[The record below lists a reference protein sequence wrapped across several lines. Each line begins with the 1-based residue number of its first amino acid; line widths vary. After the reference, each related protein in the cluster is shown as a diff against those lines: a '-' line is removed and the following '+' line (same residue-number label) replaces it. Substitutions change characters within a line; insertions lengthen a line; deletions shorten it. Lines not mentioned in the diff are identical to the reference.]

1 MKGRSKMTN
10 AVNEEIIENERDTM
24 TLTIN
29 ENIPHIIKYMG
40 SKRKIIDYV
49 IEGINECYTGGP
61 VVDLFAGSSVLAGAL
76 RNQVPFLSNDIQKY
90 SSILAKSYLGDYK
103 WNEYPNILDEII
115 EKATIKVNYF
125 KKRYPDISFDYNI
138 GFTLDQFNELE
149 KQQQAIIE
157 RDFSDIEYHL
167 FLKNYSGT
175 YWSFEQCL
183 WIDSIRGIADEYRDS
198 DLFYPIISSLMFAMS
213 YNSQST
219 GHYAQYRD
227 ATNDKN
233 MNDILIYRRKEIVPY
248 FIRKFTEFQNVL
260 GQNHQ
265 PNKVVSKDYM
275 DCLNDIELNSTVYA
289 DPPYCFVHY
298 SRFYHAIETLVRYD
312 YPEVKFK
319 GRYRTDRHQSPFCI
333 RTQVKGAFQCMF
345 DKINEKQSN
354 LVLSYSNT
362 GMIELDEL
370 IELAQS
376 TFNGLYTI
384 EVRYLDYLHS
394 TMGRREDKS
403 RDVQECLLMVK
414 RNN

>member
-1 MKGRSKMTN
+1 MTN
-10 AVNEEIIENERDTM
+10 LASEITTRDIEKEPM
-24 TLTIN
+24 PLTIN

-49 IEGINECYTGGP
+49 IEGINYCYSGGT

-103 WNEYPNILDEII
+103 WGEYPNILNEII
-115 EKATIKVNYF
+115 EKATNKVNYV
-125 KKRYPDISFDYNI
+125 KERYPDISFDYNVE
-138 GFTLDQFNELE
+138 FTLDQFNELE
-149 KQQQAIIE
+149 KKQQALIE
-157 RDFSDIEYHL
+157 RDFSEIEYHL

-175 YWSFEQCL
+175 YWSAEQCL
-183 WIDSIRGIADEYRDS
+183 WIDSIRGVADEYKDL
-198 DLFYPIISSLMFAMS
+198 DLFYPIIASLMFAMS

-227 ATNDKN
+227 ATNEKN

-248 FIRKFTEFQNVL
+248 FMRKFTEFQNVL
-260 GQNHQ
+260 GENNQ
-265 PNKVVSKDYM
+265 PNNVLSKDYM
-275 DCLNDIELNSTVYA
+275 ECLGDIENNSTVYA

-298 SRFYHAIETLVRYD
+298 SRFYHVIETLVRYD
-312 YPEVKFK
+312 YPEVKYK

-333 RTQVKGAFQCMF
+333 RTKVKGAFQDMF
-345 DKINEKQSN
+345 DMINKKESN

-370 IELAQS
+370 IELARN
-376 TFNGLYTI
+376 TFADNYHI

-403 RDVQECLLMVK
+403 RDVQECLILVK
-414 RNN
+414 RK

>member
-1 MKGRSKMTN
+1 
-10 AVNEEIIENERDTM
+10 M

-49 IEGINECYTGGP
+49 IEGINECYTGGT

-103 WNEYPNILDEII
+103 WDEYPNILDEII

-125 KKRYPDISFDYNI
+125 KERYPDISFDYNVD
-138 GFTLDQFNELE
+138 FTLDQFNELE

-183 WIDSIRGIADEYRDS
+183 WIDSIRGVADEYRDS

-248 FIRKFTEFQNVL
+248 FTRKFTEFQNVL
-260 GQNHQ
+260 GENHQ
-265 PNKVVSKDYM
+265 PNNVVSKDYM

-312 YPEVKFK
+312 YPEVMFK

-333 RTQVKGAFQCMF
+333 RTKVRGAFQSMF
-345 DKINEKQSN
+345 DKVNEKQSN

-403 RDVQECLLMVK
+403 RDVQECLLLVK